1 MTDNVTQRYITMDAL
16 RGFAVMGILLINIMP
31 FGMPDLAFI
40 SPAIYGDMDAANV
53 GTWITTFVLVD
64 GKMRGLFTLLFGASM
79 MLVIERAEA
88 NGQSPAAVHY
98 SRIFWLAL
106 FGLAHFFF
114 IWWGDILFLYAGAGA
129 VIYFM
134 RNWEARTLIKWGVI
148 IYAIGSL
155 LLMIGMT
162 TMLTIEI
169 QASAA
174 NADPEALARY
184 QRMIDDIGL
193 SDAATMQQVALYL
206 GSYGDILTDR
216 INQRGFLPLQN
227 LILAPFETIPIMMI
241 GMGLYK
247 NRFLLGER
255 DRAVYWRWGLWL
267 TGIGLALMFM
277 LVGIAFAKDFQVIW
291 MFNITQAWAAPSRL
305 LMTLGYIALLI
316 LLIQNI
322 NGSAILERVAAAGR
336 AAFTNYLGTSIIC
349 TTLFYGY
356 GFALFGELS
365 RPMLYG
371 VVLGVWALMLLW
383 SKPWLDRF
391 RYGPLEWLWRSLAR
405 RELQPLRK

>member
-1 MTDNVTQRYITMDAL
+1 MTETAAQRYVTMDAL
-16 RGFAVMGILLINIMP
+16 RGFAVMGILLINIVP
-31 FGMPDLAFI
+31 FSMPDMAFI
-40 SPAIYGDMDAANV
+40 SPAIYGDMSTSEV

-79 MLVIERAEA
+79 MLVLERAEVG
-88 NGQSPAAVHY
+88 GQSPAAVHY

-134 RNWEARTLIKWGVI
+134 RNWQARTLIKWGVI
-148 IYAIGSL
+148 TYAIGTI
-155 LLMIGMT
+155 LLMVGMT
-162 TMLTIEI
+162 TMLNIEI

-174 NADPEALARY
+174 NASAEALARY
-184 QRMIDDIGL
+184 DRMIADIGV
-193 SDAATMQQVALYL
+193 SDAAAMQQVALYL
-206 GSYGDILTDR
+206 GSYGDILADR

-255 DRAVYWRWGLWL
+255 DRTVYWRWGLWL
-267 TGIGLALMFM
+267 TGIGLALMLV
-277 LVGIAFAKDFQVIW
+277 LVGIAVAKDFQVIW
-291 MFNITQAWAAPSRL
+291 MFNMTQAWAAPSRL

-316 LLIQNI
+316 LLIQSI
-322 NGSAILERVAAAGR
+322 KGSAILERVTAAGR

-356 GFALFGELS
+356 GFALFGEFS
-365 RPMLYG
+365 RPMLYL

-405 RELQPLRK
+405 REIQPIRK